1 MKRFLVLVSISLI
14 LFSCARR
21 QVSESGAL
29 LSGGEEQH
37 IADYAGSSL
46 AVPGRIP
53 AEKGIKGTRYGL
65 SEPVTSSAPEEV
77 IYQPYLF
84 ELDTTEETEDTTEV
98 PPPIQP
104 LVLAGA
110 GATGAAVLS
119 GIVVL
124 LGPVGLFFVPLG
136 LLVIGVWLT
145 TMGLKRIKLDPEAWR
160 GEKLANLVYYSL
172 IPIGLFLMLLPVWL
186 LFEL

>member
-1 MKRFLVLVSISLI
+1 MKQFLVLVSLSFI

-21 QVSESGAL
+21 QVAERGSL
-29 LSGGEEQH
+29 LSGGEEQQV
-37 IADYAGSSL
+37 AEYAQPTL
-46 AVPGRIP
+46 TVPGRKA
-53 AEKGIKGTRYGL
+53 AEKGINVASYGL
-65 SEPVTSSAPEEV
+65 SSPVPSAAVEEE
-77 IYQPYLF
+77 IYQAYLY
-84 ELDTTEETEDTTEV
+84 EPDTTEQAEDTTEV

-104 LVLAGA
+104 LVLGGA

-124 LGPVGLFFVPLG
+124 LGPTGLFFVPLG

-160 GEKLANLVYYSL
+160 GVKLANLVYYSL

-186 LFEL
+186 LFEI